1 MDALQRLDAL
11 ALILPFLSSEDI
23 LEEYVHDITE
33 RIDGLLISGGGDVD
47 PKYYNETPILDANL
61 KTVKA
66 ERSYFEII
74 LLREM
79 AVRKKPVF
87 GICYGMQLI
96 NVVFGG
102 SLYQDIKL
110 QIKDS
115 LDHRN
120 SEHDI
125 IITDANRF
133 DFSGRFLVN
142 SFHHQAVKRLG
153 EGLKVWAVSEDGI
166 IEGFYKE
173 DHPFLVG
180 VQWHPERMFNDSLN
194 FRIFK
199 DFIKEARNGA

>member
-1 MDALQRLDAL
+1 MQRLGAL
-11 ALILPFLSSEDI
+11 ALILPFLSSEDF
-23 LEEYVHDITE
+23 LERYVHDTAE
-33 RIDGLLISGGGDVD
+33 RIDGLLISGGGDID

-61 KTVKA
+61 KIVKTK
-66 ERSYFEII
+66 RSDFEIA
-74 LLREM
+74 LLKEM
-79 AVRKKPVF
+79 LIRRKPVF

-96 NVVFGG
+96 NITFGG

-120 SEHDI
+120 SDHNI

-133 DFSGRFLVN
+133 NLSGIFLVN
-142 SFHHQAVKRLG
+142 SFHHQAIKRLG

-180 VQWHPERMFNDSLN
+180 VQWHPERMFCDNLT

-199 DFIKEARNGA
+199 DFIEEARNGA